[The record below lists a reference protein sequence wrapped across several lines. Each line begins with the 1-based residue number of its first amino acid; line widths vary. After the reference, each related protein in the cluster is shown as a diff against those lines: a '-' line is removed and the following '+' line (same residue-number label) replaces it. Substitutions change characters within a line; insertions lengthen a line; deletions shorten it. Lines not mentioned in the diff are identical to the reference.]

1 MNRNGKGKSM
11 LIKEL
16 EEYRLE
22 QKITLEKLANML
34 DVSFS
39 TVHRWFKGKS
49 KPNQIQTYHI
59 KKFLE
64 KK

>member
-1 MNRNGKGKSM
+1 MRKEKRKSM

-22 QKITLEKLANML
+22 NKIPMEKLAKML
-34 DVSFS
+34 DVPFL
-39 TVHRWFKGKS
+39 TVYRWFNGMT
-49 KPNQIQTYHI
+49 KPNQIHTYHI

-64 KK
+64 KSK